1 MNKAQHNQTRR
12 TFFKNLARGALAA
25 GLALL
30 GFKLLGRTLFRK
42 KSGQSCTSDFIC
54 SRCSA
59 YHSCGLP
66 PALSRKRAQ
75 ERITSPVIYK
85 KG

>member
-1 MNKAQHNQTRR
+1 MNKAKKIQTRR
-12 TFFKNLARGALAA
+12 AFFKNLGRGALAA

-30 GFKLLGRTLFRK
+30 GFKLLAKSLFAK
-42 KSGQSCTSDFIC
+42 KGGQSCKADFIC
-54 SRCSA
+54 SHCSVLP
-59 YHSCGLP
+59 SCGLP

-75 ERITSPVIYK
+75 SLIASPVLNK